1 MNASI
6 YLKEKLNA
14 DRMLS
19 LSLDRGIKET
29 MSSAKGTIESVYS
42 GVERASWYTS
52 CFFEKYASECQEI
65 KAEDARIIKAISE
78 IYKRSDVI
86 FDMIKLYVEYVL
98 DKHTPRENARS
109 SAYHSSHVGAN
120 LVVSMAT
127 KKSMAYSIA
136 KTVSGSFSVSNIVRA
151 EINKKGLFLI
161 NAADLYGKVQ
171 KSAMAARKLQVIDPG
186 YYNLLRINN
195 IEMLYVYIDPVI
207 SKAMEKIRSNSNL
220 SFDEIV
226 NILNGMGR

>member
-1 MNASI
+1 MNASF
-6 YLKEKLNA
+6 YLKEKLKA
-14 DRMLS
+14 DRELS
-19 LSLDRGIKET
+19 LSLERGIKGAV
-29 MSSAKGTIESVYS
+29 SSAKGTIRNVYS
-42 GVERASWYTS
+42 GAERASWYTS
-52 CFFEKYASECQEI
+52 CFFEKYARECQEI

-78 IYKRSDVI
+78 VYRRSDVI

-98 DKHTPRENARS
+98 DGYTPRENMQN
-109 SAYHSSHVGAN
+109 SAYQSTHLAAN
-120 LVVSMAT
+120 LSVSITT
-127 KKSMAYSIA
+127 KKAMAYSIA
-136 KTVSGSFSVSNIVRA
+136 KTVAESFSVSNIVRA

-171 KSAMAARKLQVIDPG
+171 KSAMAARKLQVIDPE

-195 IEMLYVYIDPVI
+195 IEMLYVYIEPVV

-226 NILNGMGR
+226 DILNGMGR

>member
-1 MNASI
+1 MQ
-6 YLKEKLNA
+6 
-14 DRMLS
+14 
-19 LSLDRGIKET
+19 G
-29 MSSAKGTIESVYS
+29 
-42 GVERASWYTS
+42 
-52 CFFEKYASECQEI
+52 I

-98 DKHTPRENARS
+98 DKHTPRENARN

-120 LVVSMAT
+120 LAVSMAT

-136 KTVSGSFSVSNIVRA
+136 KTVAGSFSVSNIVRA

-171 KSAMAARKLQVIDPG
+171 KSAIAARKLQVIAPG
-186 YYNLLRINN
+186 YYNLL
-195 IEMLYVYIDPVI
+195 
-207 SKAMEKIRSNSNL
+207 
-220 SFDEIV
+220 
-226 NILNGMGR
+226 